1 MDKKISNV
9 IFGGIELEI
18 LGLYLSDYAAKF
30 HVREIS
36 RILDANHRTI
46 SLALKALENKGV
58 MKHEIAGKNKQ
69 YFLNLDNFLTK
80 EYIRNAE
87 SAKKIKLLDKYFVIK
102 KLLAELSEDLKGTPM
117 ILFGSYSKGEEA
129 KDSDVDI
136 LILKDGKE
144 QKIENIIKEFAK
156 RLKAAEM
163 LTDKIPYS
171 IIEKETGLSST
182 TVARVAKWL
191 NGKGGGYKTIIN
203 RLHHHN
209 SIQSRRG
216 LS

>member
-69 YFLNLDNFLTK
+69 YFLILDNFLTK

-156 RLKAAEM
+156 RHNIEIQLQKMTGNQFESGIRERDN
-163 LTDKIPYS
+163 LIVEIVNNH
-171 IIEKETGLSST
+171 II
-182 TVARVAKWL
+182 L
-191 NGKGGGYKTIIN
+191 NGSEFFVDMLWRN
-203 RLHHHN
+203 FHER
-209 SIQSRRG
+209 
-216 LS
+216 